1 MKGMSSSK
9 RDSELR
15 KQLLVTPAW
24 NREFLLSE
32 RARLTEELY
41 AMVAKV
47 KRLTASLNEQVKESK
62 RMVEERKETMDRVNY
77 LRQRCT
83 LQGLYVKEVNS
94 KIEKLDLIASSF
106 EDISAKK

>member
-1 MKGMSSSK
+1 
-9 RDSELR
+9 
-15 KQLLVTPAW
+15 
-24 NREFLLSE
+24 
-32 RARLTEELY
+32 
-41 AMVAKV
+41 MVAKV
-47 KRLTASLNEQVKESK
+47 KRLTAGLKEQEKESK

-83 LQGLYVKEVNS
+83 LLGLYVKEVNS